1 MWLVPLAVSV
11 ALTFLTIIGEKFSEH
26 NERLHLELL
35 SFGAGLMVG
44 IYFLEILPQI
54 PVGEHYLNHFIYL
67 TFLGGFILIHILEKY
82 VYQQIVSQRKLD
94 QSRDLF
100 EEVGL
105 VAYGLLIG
113 IIIVIFFETSGNRAY
128 FLLTPFFVRE
138 FSLSLYVRH
147 IGEELDS
154 QLIRVLQHGSYVIGT
169 IVGLLLIQ
177 NKSQLYFV
185 FSLIM
190 GLILY
195 IVVRD
200 MIPQRKEGK
209 TVYFIVGVLIIIVI
223 DLLVWGV

>member
-1 MWLVPLAVSV
+1 
-11 ALTFLTIIGEKFSEH
+11 
-26 NERLHLELL
+26 
-35 SFGAGLMVG
+35 MVG

-54 PVGEHYLNHFIYL
+54 PVGEQYLNHLIYL
-67 TFLGGFILIHILEKY
+67 TFLGGFVLIHMLEKY

-94 QSRDLF
+94 QYRDLF

-105 VAYGLLIG
+105 VAYGLLVG
-113 IIIVIFFETSGNRAY
+113 VIIAIFFETYGNRAY

-147 IGEELDS
+147 ISEELDS
-154 QLIRVLQHGSYVIGT
+154 QLIHVLQYGSYVFGT

-177 NKSQLYFV
+177 NKSQLYFI

-209 TVYFIVGVLIIIVI
+209 TVYFIVGVLIIIAI
-223 DLLVWGV
+223 DLLVWSV